1 MAAMRPRHTI
11 SAGINQPDLLT
22 QITDAGILLGGQRVT
37 VMRRAAL
44 ENVGNVHRLARNAHR
59 VQVSVQQFS
68 RRTHKRNAGLVLLA
82 AGASPTNIRRARES
96 PTPNTDLVRV
106 SHRGHAR
113 QSAQRPRRLSSAVP
127 ADVSAGV
134 YVSVTGI
141 TPFGRTDRRHLRR
154 ARPAVAPRRMQGMPA
169 SSPQAGYAAWLPPCS
184 GWSGGYIS
192 AWC

>member
-1 MAAMRPRHTI
+1 MQASS
-11 SAGINQPDLLT
+11 SAGNGSRLCGGRHLRMLAMY
-22 QITDAGILLGGQRVT
+22 TDS
-37 VMRRAAL
+37 RAMPTAYRYRSSSFPAAPT
-44 ENVGNVHRLARNAHR
+44 NGMP
-59 VQVSVQQFS
+59 
-68 RRTHKRNAGLVLLA
+68 VLSSSPP
-82 AGASPTNIRRARES
+82 GASPTNIRRARES

-134 YVSVTGI
+134 YVSVTEI

-184 GWSGGYIS
+184 GWSSGYIS